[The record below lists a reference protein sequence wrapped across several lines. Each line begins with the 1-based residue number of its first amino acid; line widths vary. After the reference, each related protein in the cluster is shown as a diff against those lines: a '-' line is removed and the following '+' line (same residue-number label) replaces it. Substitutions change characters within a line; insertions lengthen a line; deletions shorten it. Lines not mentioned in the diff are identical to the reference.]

1 MSLFKKP
8 LAEVREVKV
17 GGEVLLLSPPTAFN
31 YREYIRRLKA
41 VYEREGVVNDLE
53 SVGESLKGEITPDVI
68 AKLHLMQD
76 QQEDV
81 LLMQIVSCAIV
92 NYPDETWDSMFDDLK
107 LNAHK
112 VLFESTR
119 EHIEEFLN
127 LNPKDDEDEAEKKPD
142 TQTVDSRTD

>member
-1 MSLFKKP
+1 
-8 LAEVREVKV
+8 
-17 GGEVLLLSPPTAFN
+17 
-31 YREYIRRLKA
+31 
-41 VYEREGVVNDLE
+41 
-53 SVGESLKGEITPDVI
+53 
-68 AKLHLMQD
+68 
-76 QQEDV
+76 
-81 LLMQIVSCAIV
+81 MQIVSCAIV